1 MEPRDDSPRPPD
13 LQIAMAR
20 ALADSLARTLRV
32 FRRLLHE
39 EAKAHELTQAQYN
52 AMRYLMASGDRRMS
66 DLAAFL
72 ELTNG
77 ATTSL
82 IERIEARGLVTRK
95 LDPEDGRAV
104 LVSVTPD
111 GQRLGE
117 EMRRNVEASLLRAFE
132 RLKLPERHMAVGGLE
147 ALADALDQLA

>member
-1 MEPRDDSPRPPD
+1 MEPRYDSPPAPD
-13 LQIAMAR
+13 LQVAMAR
-20 ALADSLARTLRV
+20 ALADSLTRTLRV

-52 AMRYLMASGDRRMS
+52 AMRHLIASGDRRMS

-82 IERIEARGLVTRK
+82 VERIENRGLVTRK

-111 GQRLGE
+111 GQKLSE

-147 ALADALDQLA
+147 ALADALDQLV

>member
-20 ALADSLARTLRV
+20 ALADSLTRTLRV

-52 AMRYLMASGDRRMS
+52 AMRYLIASGDRRMS

>member
-1 MEPRDDSPRPPD
+1 MEPRDDSPPAPD
-13 LQIAMAR
+13 LQVAMAR
-20 ALADSLARTLRV
+20 ALADSLTRTLRV

-52 AMRYLMASGDRRMS
+52 AMRYLIANGDRRMS

-104 LVSVTPD
+104 LGSVTPN
-111 GQRLGE
+111 GQRLSE

-147 ALADALDQLA
+147 ALADALDQLV